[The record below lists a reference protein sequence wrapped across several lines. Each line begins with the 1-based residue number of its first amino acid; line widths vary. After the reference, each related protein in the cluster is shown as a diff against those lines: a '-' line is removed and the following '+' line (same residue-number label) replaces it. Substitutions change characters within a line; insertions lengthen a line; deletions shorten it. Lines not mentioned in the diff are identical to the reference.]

1 MKVVSVSFSSSVVVV
16 VVLTLLS
23 SFADEA
29 AANANAK
36 DAVDDET
43 ATTNSMHRLRTD
55 ARRNRRRATGNAHLS
70 SLINI
75 DKLESSS
82 SSSSKN
88 DAADITGA
96 FDEELNGGV
105 GMIYLDRMLQ
115 SSMSM
120 SMRMLGQDL
129 KQDSKQDSKQM
140 NNDIVDAAA
149 TSAFVEEEADTI
161 YVERMLQSMSM
172 SM

>member
-115 SSMSM
+115 TSM
-120 SMRMLGQDL
+120 SMRMLGQD
-129 KQDSKQDSKQM
+129 SKQDSKQI